1 MVEMGVPR
9 RLDLRCK
16 RTANLG
22 ELVFSVSQCTEAW
35 THSAEVI
42 CLTLP
47 LPRPS
52 LLSLTLPCPCKAV
65 VALCLSR

>member
-1 MVEMGVPR
+1 M
-9 RLDLRCK
+9 
-16 RTANLG
+16 
-22 ELVFSVSQCTEAW
+22 FSVSQCTEAW

-52 LLSLTLPCPCKAV
+52 LLSLTLPPLPPCPCKAV